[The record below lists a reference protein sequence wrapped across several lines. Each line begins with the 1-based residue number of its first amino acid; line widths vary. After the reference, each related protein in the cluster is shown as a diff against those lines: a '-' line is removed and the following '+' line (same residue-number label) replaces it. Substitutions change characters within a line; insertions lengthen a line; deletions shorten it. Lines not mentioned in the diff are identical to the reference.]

1 LFGLPGLRLDGVY
14 LALATFALSVATP
27 QILKIHLFERWT
39 GGVQGLLIEKPD
51 APLGVPLTQDQWLYF
66 FTLAVTITVYVA
78 AANLIRTRTG
88 RAMMA
93 IRDNPLAA
101 RSMGINVPLYKA
113 VTFGVS
119 GLYTGVAGALG
130 AIVVQFV
137 APDSF
142 TIYLSVAFLVGLVV
156 GGVGWLPG
164 AFFGAAFVL
173 FAPNIAEHLSK
184 GLSGAVYGLMLIV
197 LMLVMPDGIA
207 GAVRVALSV
216 LNSPRA
222 NSGRWRW
229 SFTTRSGVANGLQP
243 KPSALRAGSDR

>member
-1 LFGLPGLRLDGVY
+1 MDSFGVSYVWTLPVAAVICFVFGFLFGLPALRLDGIY

-27 QILKIHLFERWT
+27 QILKISFFEKWT
-39 GGVQGLLIEKPD
+39 GGVQGLVITKPD
-51 APLGVPLTQDQWLYF
+51 PPFGLPLTQDQWLYV
-66 FTLAVTITVYVA
+66 FTLAVTSAMYVVA
-78 AANLIRTRTG
+78 KNLVRTRTG

-101 RSMGINVPLYKA
+101 RSMGINNPIYKA

-142 TIYLSVAFLVGLVV
+142 TIYLSVALLVGLVV

-164 AFFGAAFVL
+164 AFFGGAFIL
-173 FAPNIAEHLSK
+173 FVPNLAEHLSK
-184 GLSGAVYGLMLIV
+184 GLSGAAYGLMLIV
-197 LMLVMPDGIA
+197 LMLVMPGGFA
-207 GAVRVALSV
+207 GAMRLAASV
-216 LNSPRA
+216 LK
-222 NSGRWRW
+222 
-229 SFTTRSGVANGLQP
+229 
-243 KPSALRAGSDR
+243 KPPV